1 MTAMGFIVLVSGLA
15 VGGVASAAPQL
26 ATDDS
31 PPADIVL
38 YPVPRTPPSTAS
50 PPAKEHLLDNRFTV
64 TPAFGMIWLEVLGD
78 GGSGM
83 AIQPTVTRTFD
94 RVELQGALTL
104 ADWRDGSGTPHG
116 ALFERLGGSAG
127 YQVGRIRVERT
138 MTMDLVLEAGAGIQR
153 IERDEGGSITRGDL
167 SFGLGLRTVTDLRDG
182 QRTGKPRIFLGMEAM
197 IRLLVMPSADARPD
211 KALLLVFGSP
221 VGR

>member
-1 MTAMGFIVLVSGLA
+1 MKAMRFIVLMSVVA
-15 VGGVASAAPQL
+15 PGVAVAAPQI
-26 ATDDS
+26 ATDAS
-31 PPADIVL
+31 PADIVL
-38 YPVPRTPPSTAS
+38 YPSPIPPPPPRRAPEP
-50 PPAKEHLLDNRFTV
+50 ERLLDNRFTV
-64 TPAFGMIWLEVLGD
+64 TPAFGMLWLEVIGE

-83 AIQPTVTRTFD
+83 AIQPTLTRTFD

-104 ADWRDGSGTPHG
+104 VDWRDSTGTPHG
-116 ALFERLGGSAG
+116 ALFERLGGSVG
-127 YQVGRIRVERT
+127 YQAGRIRVQRT

-167 SFGLGLRTVTDLRDG
+167 SFGLGLRTLTDLRDG

-197 IRLLVMPSADARPD
+197 LGLLVMPSAEARPD
-211 KALLLVFGSP
+211 LAMLLVFGSP